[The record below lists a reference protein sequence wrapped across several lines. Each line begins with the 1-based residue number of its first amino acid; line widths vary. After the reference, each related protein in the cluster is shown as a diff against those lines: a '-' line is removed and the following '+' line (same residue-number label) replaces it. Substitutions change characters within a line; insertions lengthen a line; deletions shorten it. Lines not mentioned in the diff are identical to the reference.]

1 LASKLQISYS
11 QESNHLL
18 HTRTHSGFHFGAII
32 SRNCCHNNFRV
43 VVIGNRHLT
52 PSGVIPNRKF
62 QQFSTKTGIDE
73 QDNAA
78 GFEL

>member
-1 LASKLQISYS
+1 M
-11 QESNHLL
+11 
-18 HTRTHSGFHFGAII
+18 
-32 SRNCCHNNFRV
+32 